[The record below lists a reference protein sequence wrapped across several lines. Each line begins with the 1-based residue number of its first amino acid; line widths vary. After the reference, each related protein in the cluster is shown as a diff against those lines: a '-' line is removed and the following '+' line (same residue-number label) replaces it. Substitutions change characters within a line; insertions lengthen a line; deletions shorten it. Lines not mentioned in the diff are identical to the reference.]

1 MEAVNSPA
9 FRMYW
14 QPNQFN
20 SIAENIDYANRIA
33 DYTVH
38 IHAFKWIGSN
48 KYPLAEGA
56 ADWTE
61 YLKAFKGEHAVL
73 LEFMPDDKPESLKQ
87 EAATLNQLAQE
98 AANN

>member
-1 MEAVNSPA
+1 MIEQYRN
-9 FRMYW
+9 
-14 QPNQFN
+14 NQTN
-20 SIAENIDYANRIA
+20 DNKDYANRIA
-33 DYTVH
+33 EYTMH

-61 YLKAFKGEHAVL
+61 YLKAFKGEHALL